1 MSNKQINNKLNEYL
15 DNGFALPVTPYHM
28 PSICIPRVFPN
39 IDEKRIRHI
48 FDDLNIGVIRAVD
61 FVSRQ
66 ANNGDKY
73 NLVYV
78 HFDGWYRNENADI
91 VRMKLLTGKEVKI
104 IYDDPWFWKIT
115 GLKEHQLVKQ
125 EPIHV
130 HKKEIKRATFQFDQ
144 DDYERP
150 RPRSYEEPR
159 PRSYEEPRPRRYEE
173 QRPRR
178 YEEQR
183 PRSYEEQRPR
193 SYEEPRPSQK
203 RRDVSREREIPQEP
217 IRPQEPIKH
226 QELALAPRLDNAPI
240 PKPAHAF
247 IPRQIQMRNKKE
259 FEPTSPVTPPP
270 KRKIIKKEEIKE
282 EKEDGE
288 I

>member
-15 DNGFALPVTPYHM
+15 DNGFALSVTPYHM

-39 IDEKRIRHI
+39 IDEKRIRRI

-130 HKKEIKRATFQFDQ
+130 HKKEIKRATFQFDE

-150 RPRSYEEPR
+150 RPIH
-159 PRSYEEPRPRRYEE
+159 YEEPRPRRYEE
-173 QRPRR
+173 
-178 YEEQR
+178 
-183 PRSYEEQRPR
+183 
-193 SYEEPRPSQK
+193 PRPSQK
-203 RRDVSREREIPQEP
+203 CRDVSREREIPQEP
-217 IRPQEPIKH
+217 IRPQEPVRPQEPIRH
-226 QELALAPRLDNAPI
+226 QKLALAPRLDNAPI

-270 KRKIIKKEEIKE
+270 KRKIIKKEE
-282 EKEDGE
+282 KEDGE

>member
-15 DNGFALPVTPYHM
+15 DNGFALSVTPYHM

-48 FDDLNIGVIRAVD
+48 FDDLNIGVIRTVD

-130 HKKEIKRATFQFDQ
+130 HKKEIKRATFQFDE

-150 RPRSYEEPR
+150 RPQRYEEPR
-159 PRSYEEPRPRRYEE
+159 PQRYEEQVRRREEPMPRRYEEQVRRREEPRPRR
-173 QRPRR
+173 
-178 YEEQR
+178 
-183 PRSYEEQRPR
+183 
-193 SYEEPRPSQK
+193 YEEPRPSQK
-203 RRDVSREREIPQEP
+203 RRDVSREREIPKEP
-217 IRPQEPIKH
+217 IRPQEPVRH
-226 QELALAPRLDNAPI
+226 QKLALAPRLDNAPI